1 MQIDGKNM
9 FPLSLVLPSVRKDTY
24 YMAADR
30 SVFSNARGKL
40 VRLHGS
46 HGYGG
51 KTFSFRRVQGSG
63 TFTER
68 ASVIETLATQHSQ
81 FKAHTSLGIS
91 INLPSTTK
99 VPATARADRSHAA
112 SVEDGIKSKGYIIA
126 RVHKGHLVFGSE
138 PPIHLTAASVKSE
151 MERLAMAHPGVKF
164 VELKITQSVVAGGV
178 SWE

>member
-1 MQIDGKNM
+1 MQIDGKNL

-30 SVFSNARGKL
+30 SVFSKARGKL
-40 VRLHGS
+40 VRMLGS

-51 KTFSFRRVQGSG
+51 KTFSFQRAQGSG

-68 ASVIETLATQHSQ
+68 ATVVESLATRHSQ
-81 FKAHTSLGIS
+81 FTAHTSLGIS

-99 VPATARADRSHAA
+99 VPANRSHAE
-112 SVEDGIKSKGYIIA
+112 SVEDGIKSKGSIIA

-151 MERLAMAHPGVKF
+151 MERLATAHPGVKF
-164 VELKITQSVVAGGV
+164 VELKIAQSVVAGGV

>member
-1 MQIDGKNM
+1 MQIDGKNL
-9 FPLSLVLPSVRKDTY
+9 FPLSLVLPSIRKDTY

-30 SVFSNARGKL
+30 SVFSKARGKL
-40 VRLHGS
+40 VRMIGS
-46 HGYGG
+46 HGYSG
-51 KTFSFRRVQGSG
+51 KTFSFQRARPGG

-68 ASVIETLATQHSQ
+68 ASVIETLAMQHSQ
-81 FKAHTSLGIS
+81 FKAHTSLD
-91 INLPSTTK
+91 INLPSTAK

-126 RVHKGHLVFGSE
+126 RVHKGRLVFGSE